1 MRRILRR
8 ITCIS
13 PSATAGNFILW
24 SWIGMTV
31 FSMLWVVMTSL
42 KTNGEFFQSVWALPK
57 VAQFANYVRAWRVV
71 RLQDYFFNSVTITIA
86 TTILTLLVS
95 AMAAYALSRFA
106 FRGGR
111 LLLLVFLAGMG
122 IPHQLLLIP
131 LYFLLQDLKL
141 INSLPGLGL
150 VYIATSISFSI
161 FVLHGFFASLPS
173 EIEEAA
179 EIDGCNAWG
188 VFWKVAIPLAAPGM
202 LTVGILNALGTWNEY
217 MLAMTFIRDRNLYTL
232 PVGLYGM
239 QVTMQYTAD
248 WTALFAGFIISI
260 IPSLLIYVTMQR
272 YITAGLT
279 MGALKE

>member
-8 ITCIS
+8 ITRIS
-13 PSATAGNFILW
+13 PSATAGNLILW

-31 FSMLWVVMTSL
+31 FSMLWVIMTSL

-57 VAQFANYVRAWRVV
+57 VAQFANYMRAWKVV
-71 RLQDYFFNSVTITIA
+71 RLQDYFFNSVAITTASTIG
-86 TTILTLLVS
+86 TLLVS

-106 FRGGR
+106 FRGRR
-111 LLLLVFLAGMG
+111 LLLLIFLAGMG

-161 FVLHGFFASLPS
+161 FVLHGFFATLPS

-188 VFWKVAIPLAAPGM
+188 VFWKVAVPLAAPGM

-248 WTALFAGFIISI
+248 WTALFAGFIISV